1 MKKVLL
7 SVLLVFGVLLSAN
20 AETYKFYSTDFA
32 YKIKDSDGYWGE
44 WSDWEKSHCLITI
57 STDRDVINIY
67 SQTPQ
72 EFDIYETVGESSD
85 DDEGETIEFKCV
97 DADGLRC
104 HIRIRKQKDGVLQMY
119 VDYDDIMYVY
129 CLEKRN

>member
-7 SVLLVFGVLLSAN
+7 SVLLVFGTILCTN

-32 YKIKDSDGYWGE
+32 YKIKDSEGYWGE

-57 STDRDVINIY
+57 STDRNVINIY
-67 SQTPQ
+67 SQNPQ

-85 DDEGETIEFKCV
+85 DEGESIEFKCV
-97 DADGLRC
+97 DTNGLRC
-104 HIRIRKQKDGVLQMY
+104 HIRLRKQKNKVLQMY
-119 VDYDDIMYVY
+119 VDYNDIILVY
-129 CLEKRN
+129 CIEERN